1 MECRM
6 LETWKAVV
14 GYEGLYE
21 VSDHGRIKNARNG
34 AIKSQHKSK
43 KDNRMRVMLH
53 REGKQKCAKVHRL
66 VLIAFVGP
74 NPLGYECCHN
84 DGNPQ
89 NNMLRNLRWDTAAN
103 NQADRAKHGTSN
115 RGEQCA
121 TAKLTAAQVYAILSD
136 TRKQQEI
143 ADEYGIRQNTVSRIK
158 SGVRWAHLK
167 KIHG

>member
-1 MECRM
+1 MI
-6 LETWKAVV
+6 ETWKAVV

-21 VSDHGRIKNARNG
+21 VSDHGRVRNSRNG
-34 AIKSQHKSK
+34 ALKSQNKDK
-43 KDNRMRVMLH
+43 EDNRMRVMLY

-121 TAKLTAAQVYAILSD
+121 AAKLTEAQALAIIND
-136 TRKQQEI
+136 PRKQKII
-143 ADEYGIRQNTVSRIK
+143 AAEYGILQNAVSRIK
-158 SGVRWAHLK
+158 SGKRWAHLHK
-167 KIHG
+167 AQG